1 MAFHYRKQTEAAA
14 TMMHSRLLKDID
26 ELQRGPYPGI
36 ELHIN
41 EADVTARGLC
51 TFAWGSALMPP
62 DVTIQSSISHPNI
75 FGDRICLNMLVIDD
89 DVSYTPAYTLKGIC
103 IQLLCFFASE
113 TIKQMWGENGGKG

>member
-41 EADVTARGLC
+41 EADVTVACLVLTPEGE
-51 TFAWGSALMPP
+51 GSLHLRLGFSTHATRRHYPVQHQPSKYLWRPDMP
-62 DVTIQSSISHPNI
+62 QYAGH
-75 FGDRICLNMLVIDD
+75 R
-89 DVSYTPAYTLKGIC
+89 
-103 IQLLCFFASE
+103 
-113 TIKQMWGENGGKG
+113 